1 MKHSIILSA
10 DGSNTL
16 KLADFDECYH
26 SSNGAYTEAC
36 HIYIKCG
43 VEYLWNKILEA
54 NAISSILTK
63 SIAVYDIGLGTALNA
78 MATIVWQEQMLAGGA
93 EVPHILYNGIEKYPI
108 APEEALQLN
117 FASHIN
123 ESLEAVGA
131 KNVISI
137 EKLQYVYETIHR
149 CNWEADVEITP
160 YFTLHK
166 HENDITTV
174 EGKYFG
180 GIMGKHHL
188 S

>member
-1 MKHSIILSA
+1 
-10 DGSNTL
+10 
-16 KLADFDECYH
+16 
-26 SSNGAYTEAC
+26 
-36 HIYIKCG
+36 
-43 VEYLWNKILEA
+43 
-54 NAISSILTK
+54 
-63 SIAVYDIGLGTALNA
+63 

-137 EKLQYVYETIHR
+137 EKLQYVYKKIHR

-180 GIMGKHHL
+180 GINGKTPSVIMYDTFSPATQPQLWDVEIFQKIAQNAAAGSILTTYCSKGTVKQALREAGFQLQRL
-188 S
+188 SGPAGKRHILRATL